1 MQNMNKE
8 WIKSLVYSLVKPLRS
23 GKITDKEADGIN
35 HSMNNL
41 YPDGEA
47 NKFRMTSPFGFVS
60 NVPKGVTGFF
70 QSLFGSGYENILL
83 GLIHH
88 DRPIVNNV
96 GEVVLYST
104 NESGQQVETK
114 ITLTNDGKLVI
125 NCSSEMTIECTT
137 ATVTAPEV
145 NVNSETATV
154 TATTSAAIV
163 SPLVEIG
170 DGALEKILN
179 GETFQTWFNNH
190 THIGNLGYP
199 TSKPN
204 EQSIPAHLSAKVK
217 GAK

>member
-1 MQNMNKE
+1 MKHDIQ
-8 WIKSLVYSLVKPLRS
+8 WLRQFVLSIVKPLRS
-23 GKITDKEADGIN
+23 GKTFDKESDNIN
-35 HSMNNL
+35 QGMDSV
-41 YPDGEA
+41 YPDGYV
-47 NKFRMTSPFGFVS
+47 NKFRMTSPFGLVS
-60 NVPKGVTGFF
+60 NVPKGITGFF
-70 QSLFGSGYENILL
+70 QSLFGSGHENILL
-83 GLIHH
+83 GLLHH
-88 DRPIVNNV
+88 DRPVVNNV

-114 ITLTNDGKLVI
+114 ITLTNDGRLVI
-125 NCSSEMTIECTT
+125 NCSSEMTIECTV

-179 GETFQTWFNNH
+179 GETFQTFFNQH

-199 TSKPN
+199 TSVPN
-204 EQSIPAHLSAKVK
+204 SPSIPAHLSNKVK
-217 GAK
+217 AGK